1 MLRYIEIEDIHTE
14 DIEIEDIEI
23 EDIEIKDIEIKD
35 IEIEDIKCLR
45 WNFEDFK
52 RFGQVFKSFRN
63 RITVVHFQAY
73 DFQVG
78 YGHLVSK
85 DFLLR

>member
-1 MLRYIEIEDIHTE
+1 MLR
-14 DIEIEDIEI
+14 DIEI

-35 IEIEDIKCLR
+35 IEIEDIECLRR

-52 RFGQVFKSFRN
+52 RFREVFKSFRN